1 MSRRSR
7 RARPD
12 RAAVVPASEPS
23 ESSIGSALPFA
34 ALLVA
39 SGATALVYETLW
51 VKQLGRVVG
60 VEVHAVTIALS
71 AFFAGLAFGG
81 ALLGR
86 LADRTP
92 RPVRLYAA
100 LEAGVAVFG
109 VLSTLALARSA
120 ALFVALREAVGPLAW
135 TLPFV
140 LVGVPSFLMGGT
152 LPALLRALHPG
163 DDGVAP
169 ATGRLYAANTAGAVA
184 GTLATPFALVPAFGI
199 TGTGLFAGAVGL
211 AVAAAAVG
219 VDRRQDARAPARQRS
234 AEPAADSR
242 SRDARVALALYA
254 AAGGVALGYEV
265 VWSEL
270 LVQFLSTRTYAFAV
284 MLGTYLTGL
293 ALGSVLFARFTRPR
307 HDPWWAFGLL
317 LAASG
322 ACAIGGMTVLGTWLP
337 DAQTV
342 AGMWA
347 MRLTGRE
354 TVEVVARFVVAST
367 AILLVPTTLLGAA
380 FPAAARL
387 AAGAEHVGGDVGTV
401 AALNTAGGIGG
412 TLLTG
417 FVLVPSFGLVR
428 TLGVLA
434 LTGAAL
440 GGLAVL
446 RSRRSRR
453 VAVAAIVVFGVGLLA
468 VATPRDR
475 LARLLAEKRGGT
487 LVFYEEDAGG
497 TVAVLEQRAP
507 AGEGA
512 SFRRLYIQGVS
523 NSGDALTSLRYMR
536 LQALLPLLVHPG
548 EPRSALV
555 VGFGTGITAGALLTY
570 PGLETRVVAELL
582 PSVVRAGHL
591 FAGNYDAARDSRISI
606 RIGDGRQEL
615 LRRSQ
620 RYDLITLEPPPPSAA
635 GVVNLYSR
643 DFYELCRDRLAPGGL
658 MAQWWPLP
666 AQNDEDS
673 RSLVRS
679 FLDAFPHAAAW
690 STEFHEVLLVG
701 SLQPLPLDGPR
712 VAARF
717 AEPEVTAALAEVG
730 VGSPEALLATW
741 ITDRAGLEKYVAG
754 APPVTDDRPLIE
766 HAAWVRRGEIRRVL
780 PRLLECATEVSLP
793 PSDPLREGVAT
804 ERRELLDFY
813 RASLLVFEGRRSEAG
828 PVLRDVL
835 ARDPG
840 NPYYRWVLT
849 GGQ

>member
-1 MSRRSR
+1 
-7 RARPD
+7 
-12 RAAVVPASEPS
+12 VP
-23 ESSIGSALPFA
+23 LA
-34 ALLVA
+34 ALLLA
-39 SGATALVYETLW
+39 SGATALVFETLW

-71 AFFAGLAFGG
+71 AFFAGLALGG
-81 ALLGR
+81 VMLGR
-86 LADRTP
+86 LSDRTA

-100 LEAGVAVFG
+100 LEAGVG
-109 VLSTLALARSA
+109 VLGVFTTLALSRSA
-120 ALFVALREAVGPLAW
+120 APFAQLREAVGPFAW
-135 TLPFV
+135 VLPFV
-140 LVGVPSFLMGGT
+140 LVGAPSFLMGGT
-152 LPALLRALHPG
+152 LPALLRALRPAG
-163 DDGVAP
+163 EAVAP
-169 ATGRLYAANTAGAVA
+169 ATGLLYAANTAGAVA
-184 GTLATPFALVPAFGI
+184 GTLAVPFVLVPLFGI
-199 TGTGLFAGAVGL
+199 RGAGMFAACVGL
-211 AVAAAAVG
+211 AVAAAALAL
-219 VDRRQDARAPARQRS
+219 DRLRAPAAEVPAQRTERPS
-234 AEPAADSR
+234 GAP
-242 SRDARVALALYA
+242 SRDVRTALALYA
-254 AAGGVALGYEV
+254 VAGGVALGYEV

-293 ALGSVLFARFTRPR
+293 ALGSALYSRFSRPR
-307 HDPWWAFGLL
+307 HDPWWTFGLL
-317 LAASG
+317 LAAAG
-322 ACAIGGMTVLGTWLP
+322 ACAIGGITLLGPWLT
-337 DAQTV
+337 DAQTF

-347 MRLTGRE
+347 MRFTGLE
-354 TVEVVARFVVAST
+354 TIEGVARFIVASA

-387 AAGAEHVGGDVGTV
+387 AVGAERVGGDAGAM
-401 AALNTAGGIGG
+401 AAINTAGGIAG

-417 FVLVPSFGLVR
+417 FVLVPRLGLVW

-434 LTGAAL
+434 LAGAIL
-440 GGLAVL
+440 GAVAVF
-446 RSRRSRR
+446 RSRHARA
-453 VAVAAIVVFGVGLLA
+453 VAVAALLVLGVGLLA

-475 LARLLAEKRGGT
+475 LASLLAEKRGGT

-497 TVAVLEQRAP
+497 TVAVLEQRTP
-507 AGEGA
+507 AGV

-555 VGFGTGITAGALLTY
+555 VGFGTGITAGALLPY
-570 PGLETRVVAELL
+570 PGLETRTVAELL

-591 FAGNYDAARDSRISI
+591 FTGNFGAANDSRLDI

-643 DFYELCRDRLAPGGL
+643 DFYDLCRERLAPGGL

-690 STEFHEVLLVG
+690 STELHEVLLVG
-701 SLQPLPLDGPR
+701 SMRPLGLDGPR
-712 VAARF
+712 IAARF
-717 AEPEVTAALAEVG
+717 GSPEVAAALAEVG
-730 VGSPEALLATW
+730 IESPEALLATW
-741 ITDRAGLEKYVAG
+741 ITDRSGLERYAG
-754 APPVTDDRPLIE
+754 SAAPVTDDRPLIE
-766 HAAWVRRGEIRRVL
+766 HAAWVRRGEIGRVL
-780 PRLLECATEVSLP
+780 PRLLESATDVPLSP
-793 PSDPLREGVAT
+793 ADPLRPGVAT

-813 RASLLVFEGRRSEAG
+813 RASLQLMQGQKEAA
-828 PVLRDVL
+828 VSALRDVL
-835 ARDPG
+835 ARDPR
-840 NPYYRWVLT
+840 NPYYRWLIT
-849 GGQ
+849 GG